1 MLELYELV
9 QHAGNV
15 LPRLCALAPT
25 RRQHVL
31 ADAAD
36 AHASQVFT
44 VVCGLRVHPK
54 QRGGCQRHSQGNP
67 PHRIRRRHAHPV
79 SLIHSPLSLPL
90 PPSLLSLSPS
100 ISLSLDRPLSLS
112 RSIARSIAHRSLS
125 GFLVPT
131 TVIPQDLVEMCRGV
145 QHPLKGLFLRN
156 YLSQTSKDKL
166 PDTGSSFEG
175 YAHRL
180 HCQPAER

>member
-1 MLELYELV
+1 MPLRYLLLSVGSVYIQSKEAAAKDILK
-9 QHAGNV
+9 AT
-15 LPRLCALAPT
+15 LPT
-25 RRQHVL
+25 VSV
-31 ADAAD
+31 AATPILFL
-36 AHASQVFT
+36 SYT
-44 VVCGLRVHPK
+44 
-54 QRGGCQRHSQGNP
+54 P
-67 PHRIRRRHAHPV
+67 P
-79 SLIHSPLSLPL
+79 SLSLSLPPSSLSPPLSL
-90 PPSLLSLSPS
+90 SHS
-100 ISLSLDRPLSLS
+100 IALSLS